1 MANEVAFSIISQGR
15 CHEHVLKSMVEAG
28 AIPYLVKLLIQDQI
42 SSRTLL
48 TKLVEHEEDISQLL
62 SAHLLPALRG
72 RIKEWFTLFDHYT
85 SLLRRLTP
93 TASVNQLLP
102 LFAFLFHWAFFD
114 EVSCCHSLCVVDVQ
128 ESVGIADLLFDLI
141 KDRSYTELTQII
153 TSSNFVNVIL
163 SSISKLQDDYSL
175 GTLHKILSHLFLQA
189 SPSVLMDATLLSS
202 WKCFLTES
210 CSRSDLSQ
218 NSLLFR

>member
-141 KDRSYTELTQII
+141 KDRSYTEEVACRYVPRLRATSGDKKVADSLRGRGQIH
-153 TSSNFVNVIL
+153 SYHSLPLRFFPPSL
-163 SSISKLQDDYSL
+163 SPA
-175 GTLHKILSHLFLQA
+175 TLSHRI
-189 SPSVLMDATLLSS
+189 
-202 WKCFLTES
+202 C
-210 CSRSDLSQ
+210 
-218 NSLLFR
+218 